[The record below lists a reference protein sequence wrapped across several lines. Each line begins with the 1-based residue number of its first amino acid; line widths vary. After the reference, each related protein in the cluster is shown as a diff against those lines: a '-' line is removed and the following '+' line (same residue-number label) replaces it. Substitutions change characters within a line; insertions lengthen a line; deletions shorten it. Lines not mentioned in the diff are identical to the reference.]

1 MSLVLCRLCRLND
14 RLTAEIV
21 DELDASLIKVPVS
34 LVFLQEI
41 PVSGPEM
48 FLERI
53 FLDISKYSLTGN
65 PAVLG
70 LSLHLCDG
78 GQLGRGTHLDISLVA
93 QTEGST
99 SDFPKQKWR
108 MVLEVRSD
116 LIDCR

>member
-1 MSLVLCRLCRLND
+1 MMVYSTLYTL
-14 RLTAEIV
+14 LTSEIIA
-21 DELDASLIKVPVS
+21 ELDVSHVEVPVS

-41 PVSGPEM
+41 PVAGPEM

-78 GQLGRGTHLDISLVA
+78 GQLGRRTHLDISLVA

-116 LIDCR
+116 LIDWR